1 MTDNGANIVKA
12 YRLLL
17 LQTKYNEQP
26 DDIDEDELNYGDDPS
41 LYIDEDDDFNQ
52 EYDDTDCE
60 KIALEICHTTDGKHS
75 FLFRFLSFD
84 SKS

>member
-26 DDIDEDELNYGDDPS
+26 DDIDEEELNYGDDPS

-52 EYDDTDCE
+52 EYDDNDCE
-60 KIALEICHTTDGKHS
+60 EIAEEICHTTDGKHS
-75 FLFRFLSFD
+75 FLFRFFSFD